1 MYDTNMTE
9 EPYVSEE
16 DKKTEEEEK
25 THSTK
30 YLDLYED
37 AKRLDLIIRRQ
48 LTRYKKAYNKAND
61 DLCVTI
67 SNNIGLLTTR
77 KYDITC
83 TILKVEDVV
92 KGKTYYN
99 PR

>member
-16 DKKTEEEEK
+16 DKNLEEVEK
-25 THSTK
+25 ITSRK

-37 AKRLDLIIRRQ
+37 ARRLDLIIRRQ
-48 LTRYKKAYNKAND
+48 LTRYKKAYNKGTD

-77 KYDITC
+77 KYDIVC
-83 TILKVEDVV
+83 TLLKVEDLV